1 MSSALMVRST
11 HMSEKCRQC
20 ASVLGKLVKP
30 HKPEACPLI
39 KGSYCGL
46 CASYGHTQS
55 CCPDTL
61 TQAYRQPQYLEQLVP
76 PSLLE
81 TYGITSRTIL
91 PGCPILTAKEHLMEI
106 PETDDAL
113 RAALIAAGVKP
124 MICQEKGKKENKEL
138 NENKKRLQKVAD
150 KAGRKLIFVKPN

>member
-1 MSSALMVRST
+1 
-11 HMSEKCRQC
+11 
-20 ASVLGKLVKP
+20 
-30 HKPEACPLI
+30 
-39 KGSYCGL
+39 
-46 CASYGHTQS
+46 
-55 CCPDTL
+55 
-61 TQAYRQPQYLEQLVP
+61 
-76 PSLLE
+76 
-81 TYGITSRTIL
+81 
-91 PGCPILTAKEHLMEI
+91 MEI